1 MDYTF
6 LRFPG
11 FKKRAVTLSYD
22 DGMVYDKLL
31 VEILNTYGIK
41 CTFNLNSELFAAE
54 ATDTRRLSPRRRPIS
69 CLPTDRMRLQ
79 CTDASTCI

>member
-41 CTFNLNSELFAAE
+41 CTFNLNSELFAA
-54 ATDTRRLSPRRRPIS
+54 
-69 CLPTDRMRLQ
+69 
-79 CTDASTCI
+79 